1 MQIIDESS
9 EILAK
14 AALFNGIFS
23 IDWLLT
29 LSEMKVSQ
37 ILGILDEQVQ
47 SEVLK
52 VVSPGLYCF
61 SNNDQRESY
70 AQAFSTSRKEELHR
84 QIIDILKTETPKD
97 GQHSL
102 VLARHLL
109 HISNDL
115 DGCQLLIKAGDLL
128 AEEVK
133 YKEAIQCYA
142 KVIRDLDHITHE
154 DADLLYIE
162 TVNKYMNLFSVRI
175 DSNWATTILQN
186 ALVRAEAINNNAF
199 LAILNMHMAVN
210 QWQRANFQISKEHY
224 DRGWTATQSVEDPKL
239 LKSIHTL
246 SAFFYYLQGRFL
258 DTIKEY
264 EKSVQNVEKF
274 PEDTSLLFAIAAIG
288 RSYAAIGQASQGLG
302 MLDAIRKHCLKI
314 NQLQV
319 AEWAVLQIGYILKGI
334 GRIDDAHKLLADL
347 GEETIKSGDARLKE
361 DLKLLQALIYY
372 WKEDKEISVTHLKE
386 YFKIVEENEALG
398 IPTSSYGFMLQIC
411 WAMELE
417 KYPRIDDISL
427 EEAVNQA
434 ISGKNT
440 FYKGYGFR
448 YKALLQKQNN
458 QPPDVIL
465 KTLNL
470 SLSCLEKSGHRLAIA
485 RTRIEVARQYL
496 AKGDDNMARKEAK
509 KAAGTILSHRELTF
523 PDDLKF
529 LIRDIHI
536 KDNLLE
542 EILKLGQ
549 EITTIRNTKDIEKH
563 IILTAI
569 QITGAERGA
578 IFLLDNTHHPR
589 EFLLRAAKNLT
600 EEDIRRSDFKEQ
612 LGMMQQV
619 VKSGKGII
627 QKMDLA
633 EHENN
638 LPHNV
643 RSFICVP
650 MIIKNEILGVLYFD
664 NRFLASAFKK
674 SDLEMFT
681 YFAAQ
686 TAIAMDNAEAYD
698 EVRRLNKR
706 LKKEKQYYKE
716 RHLESLRFDKIIGES
731 PVILNLLNKAV
742 QVADTDTT
750 VLITGETGVGKELVA
765 RTIVDKS
772 PRSDKPFISVNC
784 SVFSETLIASEL
796 FGHEK
801 GAYTGAND
809 QKAGRFELADGGTLF
824 LDEIGD
830 IPMEVQVRLLRV
842 LQVQEFERVGGTKT
856 LHSDFR
862 LIVATNQDLENLVK
876 AGKFRED
883 LFYRLNVFPIHVQ
896 PLRKRKE
903 DIPLLAFH
911 FLKTIGHKMGKHYAD
926 ILESEMEK
934 LVNYNW
940 PGNVR
945 ELENVIE
952 RGVIMSSKSNFRV
965 PELKTDQHSVDVNYA
980 ELTLVENEKRHIIWA
995 LEKTG
1000 WKISGPG
1007 GAAELLDINYGTL
1020 RSRMAKL
1027 GIKKKTLAYQKL

>member
-1 MQIIDESS
+1 MQVSKKSS
-9 EILAK
+9 ELLAK
-14 AALFNGIFS
+14 AALFNGVFS
-23 IDWLLT
+23 IDWLLN
-29 LSEMKVSQ
+29 LSDMKVSQ
-37 ILGILDEQVQ
+37 ILTILDDNVRSGILKEETSGLFCFVNDE
-47 SEVLK
+47 
-52 VVSPGLYCF
+52 
-61 SNNDQRESY
+61 NRESY
-70 AQAFSTSRKEELHR
+70 IGIFSETEKEKMHR
-84 QIIDILKTETPKD
+84 RIIDIFTDETLRD
-97 GQHSL
+97 EQSAITL
-102 VLARHLL
+102 SRHLL

-115 DGCQLLIKAGDLL
+115 DGCQWLIEAGDLFS
-128 AEEVK
+128 EEVK

-142 KVIRDLDHITHE
+142 KVIRDLDQVSHAE
-154 DADLLYIE
+154 ADLLYIE

-175 DSNWATTILQN
+175 DSKWATTILQN
-186 ALVRAEAINNNAF
+186 ALIRAESINNNGF

-210 QWQRANFQISKEHY
+210 QWQRANFKKSKSHY
-224 DRGWTATQSVEDPKL
+224 DRGWTAAQSVEDPKL
-239 LKSIHTL
+239 LKSIYTL
-246 SAFFYYLQGRFL
+246 SAFFYYLQGRFQ
-258 DTIKEY
+258 DTINEY

-288 RSYAAIGQASQGLG
+288 RSYSAIGQANQGLG
-302 MLDAIRKHCLKI
+302 MLDAIRKHCVKI

-334 GRIDDAHKLLADL
+334 GRIDDAHKLLSDL

-361 DLKLLQALIYY
+361 DLKLLQALVYY
-372 WKEDKEISVTHLKE
+372 WKENKESSVTRLKE

-427 EEAVNQA
+427 EEAVNQS
-434 ISGKNT
+434 ISGENT

-458 QPPDVIL
+458 QSPDEIL

-470 SLSCLEKSGHRLAIA
+470 SLNCLEKSGHRLAIA

-496 AKGDDNMARKEAK
+496 AKGDEKMARKEAK
-509 KAAGTILSHRELTF
+509 KSAGTILSHKELHF

-529 LIRDIHI
+529 LIKDIHI
-536 KDNLLE
+536 TDNLLE

-569 QITGAERGA
+569 QVTGAERGA
-578 IFLLDNTHHPR
+578 IFLLDSERHPG

-600 EEDIRRSDFKEQ
+600 EEDIRRTDFREQ
-612 LGMMQQV
+612 LDMMQKV
-619 VKSGKGII
+619 VNSGKGII
-627 QKMDLA
+627 KKLDSA
-633 EHENN
+633 ERQNN
-638 LPHNV
+638 MPYNV
-643 RSFICVP
+643 RSYICVP
-650 MIIKNEILGVLYFD
+650 MIIKNEIIGVLYFD
-664 NRFLASAFKK
+664 NRFLASAFKQ
-674 SDLEMFT
+674 SDLDMFT

-698 EVRRLNKR
+698 EVQRLNKKLR
-706 LKKEKQYYKE
+706 KESQYYKE
-716 RHLESLRFDKIIGES
+716 QHLESLRFDKIIGES
-731 PVILNLLNKAV
+731 PVILTLLNKV
-742 QVADTDTT
+742 IQVADTDTT
-750 VLITGETGVGKELVA
+750 ALITGETGVGKELVA

-801 GAYTGAND
+801 GAYTGANEK
-809 QKAGRFELADGGTLF
+809 KAGRFELADGGTLF

-862 LIVATNQDLENLVK
+862 LIVATNQNLESMVK
-876 AGKFRED
+876 AGTFRED
-883 LFYRLNVFPIHVQ
+883 LFYRLNVFPIQVP

-903 DIPLLAFH
+903 DIPPLAFH
-911 FLKTIGHKMGKHYAD
+911 FLKTICQKMGKNYTE

-952 RGVIMSSKSNFRV
+952 RGVIMSVKSDFRV
-965 PELKTDQHSVDVNYA
+965 PELKNEQQSEGINNV
-980 ELTLVENEKRHIIWA
+980 EMTLVENEKRHILWA

-1020 RSRMAKL
+1020 RSRIAKH
-1027 GIKKKTLAYQKL
+1027 GIKKKTQALEI